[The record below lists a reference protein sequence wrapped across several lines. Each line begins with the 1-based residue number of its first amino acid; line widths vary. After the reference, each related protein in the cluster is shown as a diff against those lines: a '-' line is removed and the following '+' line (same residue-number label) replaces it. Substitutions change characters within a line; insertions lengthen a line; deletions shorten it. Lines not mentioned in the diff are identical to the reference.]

1 MISNDEVFKGIKRLF
16 YESYVEN
23 INSIVEFA
31 AEIANGIPSCKVA
44 GVNKDHNGISLSFY
58 CDSMAV
64 TNEDISRSVVDAIKG
79 FLYNGTFPNNKIDLR
94 DLIAFVDDDMN
105 AKSLF
110 GIMLVRGKSFSVII

>member
-1 MISNDEVFKGIKRLF
+1 MISNDEVFKSIKRLF

-79 FLYNGTFPNNKIDLR
+79 FLYNGTFPNKN
-94 DLIAFVDDDMN
+94 DLIVFANDDMN